1 MGSNSSMDTYGL
13 SDVEY
18 DIVTTLGNLLQG
30 IEKLEEYA
38 KDAESAGDTE
48 TATLFRTLRE
58 TNRASVGQLRSALA
72 RHLK

>member
-1 MGSNSSMDTYGL
+1 MSTNMDTYGL

-38 KDAESAGDTE
+38 RDADSAGDAE

-58 TNRASVGQLRSALA
+58 TNRASVSQLRSALA